1 MSQTIDICEFTN
13 DSNDACIPLIVA
25 IICQCKDIY
34 ILRHQLWMYQNLVG
48 DTQGKAN
55 EYDKEGI
62 TNEFQPPGADFIKL
76 FCP

>member
-1 MSQTIDICEFTN
+1 
-13 DSNDACIPLIVA
+13 
-25 IICQCKDIY
+25 
-34 ILRHQLWMYQNLVG
+34 MYQNLDG

-76 FCP
+76 FIRNLHIFVLGKSVWPLQA